1 MSSHKQPDKKGG
13 SPTKAR
19 TDLVQ
24 MLRTSSA
31 NTDALVRLIE
41 NELKDLKRGDAA
53 KKVRAALSQ
62 VAKKAKVDS
71 ETEDNLISWLTE
83 TSPDV
88 RQMIMVQTI
97 EELLKDEAIRVDI
110 IKALSKISSE
120 ENVRMVMDWVKK
132 GVLTL
137 NQGVYVLLYPESS
150 ATLG

>member
-1 MSSHKQPDKKGG
+1 
-13 SPTKAR
+13 
-19 TDLVQ
+19 

-31 NTDALVRLIE
+31 NTDTLVRLIE

-110 IKALSKISSE
+110 LKALSKISTE

-150 ATLG
+150 ATLE